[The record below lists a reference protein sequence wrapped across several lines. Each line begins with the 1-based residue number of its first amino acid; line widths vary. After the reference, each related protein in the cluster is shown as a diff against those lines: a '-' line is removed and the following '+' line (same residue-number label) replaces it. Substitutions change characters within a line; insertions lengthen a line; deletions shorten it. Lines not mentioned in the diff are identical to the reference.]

1 MQTTI
6 LLDDSLLQEAARY
19 ARTDNPGE
27 LIQLA
32 LREFVRNR
40 RATAQPAATSTG
52 NQSKRLPSLK
62 NFRSALPAG
71 KTSAAQ
77 LISQMRDEDDA
88 RI

>member
-6 LLDDSLLQEAARY
+6 LLDDKLFQEAARY

-40 RATAQPAATSTG
+40 RSIKPAA
-52 NQSKRLPSLK
+52 QKRRLGIDQGRFSVP
-62 NFRSALPAG
+62 
-71 KTSAAQ
+71 
-77 LISQMRDEDDA
+77 EDFDA
-88 RI
+88 SDAEIEKMFYGA

>member
-6 LLDDSLLQEAARY
+6 LLDDKLFQEAARY

-32 LREFVRNR
+32 LREFVRSRCQAKAENL
-40 RATAQPAATSTG
+40 P
-52 NQSKRLPSLK
+52 KRLPSLK
-62 NFRSALPAG
+62 KFRGSLPAG

-88 RI
+88 KI

>member
-40 RATAQPAATSTG
+40 RPAQAVK
-52 NQSKRLPSLK
+52 QKRRLGIDKGRFTVP
-62 NFRSALPAG
+62 
-71 KTSAAQ
+71 
-77 LISQMRDEDDA
+77 EDFDA
-88 RI
+88 PNAEIEKAFYGA